1 MDNCHVCNANDWQ
14 ETLVN
19 QTFNLNDKLVLV
31 ENIPAQVC
39 SRCGEI
45 IFTAE
50 TAENIRL
57 MLNNNPSPQR
67 SIMVDVFAFSS

>member
-67 SIMVDVFAFSS
+67 SILVDVFAFSG